1 MGHVEQLGRG
11 QQVVVAEVVGVA
23 PAFVGLVTAFELD
36 AVPVAAFGELPLDN
50 VGEDGDVY
58 PMLMC

>member
-36 AVPVAAFGELPLDN
+36 AVPVAAFGEVPPDDRGEVADLDL
-50 VGEDGDVY
+50 VSR
-58 PMLMC
+58 